1 MAAKAKNLN
10 LREEQKLRRSVYLA
24 AESLRLSGILLQ
36 PFIPDK
42 AGELL
47 DILGVDESRRR
58 FDDAKVGADFTY
70 GVPKRDPGKSAYD
83 GLFPPLAVEE

>member
-1 MAAKAKNLN
+1 M
-10 LREEQKLRRSVYLA
+10 REEQKLRRTVYLA

-47 DILGVDESRRR
+47 DVLGVDEKRRR
-58 FDDAKVGADFTY
+58 FEDAEVGADFAY
-70 GVPKRDPGKSAYD
+70 GTPKRDPGKSAYN
-83 GLFPPLAVEE
+83 GLFPPLAVED